1 MDRTPS
7 FVSRRNLLKHTAV
20 AAGAVSLG
28 GVAAAQGAPA
38 AGANL
43 ASTTGSDRIRI
54 GLIGCGGRG
63 TGAVRDCVKSS
74 PGVEVTA
81 LADVYKPRVDGAFK
95 ALQGLKEAFQVKEDA
110 CFSGL
115 DCHKKL
121 LESKVD
127 MVLLCTPPGFRPMHF
142 RAALEAGKHVFMEKP
157 VAVDPTG
164 ARDVIDAAKIAT
176 EKKLGV
182 GAGTCRRRQ
191 QNIVETVNHIRDGM
205 IGEIVGGNLYYLTGP
220 VWVRPEVKD
229 VTEFEWQCYNWYAWD
244 WLSGDHIVEQ
254 HVHEIDLLH
263 WVMKSPPEKIL
274 AMGGRATRPN
284 TKEQGNIFD
293 HFSVEFEWPNQV
305 RVHSVCRQSPKCAH
319 RVNAV
324 ITGTKG
330 QADCYTGVIRD
341 LKGETIFASKATGLG
356 PAYVQEHADLITSIR
371 AGKPINEAEQV
382 ALSSLMAVGGRMS
395 AYTGQELSWKWL
407 MNGSKLSIFPKDP
420 KPGPGIFPPVAVPG
434 TTKLV

>member
-1 MDRTPS
+1 MDRTSS

-20 AAGAVSLG
+20 AAGAVSLA
-28 GVAAAQGAPA
+28 GVASAQDAPA
-38 AGANL
+38 ANPNL
-43 ASTTGSDRIRI
+43 ASTTGTDKIRI

-63 TGAVRDCVKSS
+63 TGAVRDCVSS
-74 PGVEVTA
+74 SKGVEVTA
-81 LADVYKPRVDGAFK
+81 LADVYKPRVEGAFK
-95 ALQGLKEAFQVKEDA
+95 ALKGLKEAFQVTEDA

-121 LESKVD
+121 LEAKVD

-142 RAALEAGKHVFMEKP
+142 RAAMEAGKHVFMEKP
-157 VAVDPTG
+157 VAVDPVG

-176 EKKLGV
+176 EKRLGV

-191 QNIVETVNHIRDGM
+191 QNIVETVKHIHDGM
-205 IGEIVGGNLYYLTGP
+205 IGEIVGGQIYYLTGP
-220 VWVRPEVKD
+220 VWVRPQVEGVS
-229 VTEFEWQCYNWYAWD
+229 EFEWQCYNWYAWD

-263 WVMKSPPEKIL
+263 WVMKSPPERIL
-274 AMGGRATRPN
+274 GMGGRATRPN

-293 HFSVEFEWPNQV
+293 HFSVEFEWPGQTRIV
-305 RVHSVCRQSPKCAH
+305 STCRQSPNCAH

-330 QADCYTGVIRD
+330 RADCYTGVIRD
-341 LKGETIFASKATGLG
+341 LKGETLFASKASGLG
-356 PAYVQEHADLITSIR
+356 PAYVQEHADLIASIR
-371 AGKPINEAEQV
+371 AGKPINEAESV

-395 AYTGQELSWKWL
+395 AYTGKELGWKWL
-407 MNGSKLSIFPKDP
+407 MNASKLSIFPKDP

-434 TTKLV
+434 TTKLE